1 MSKATT
7 ISNEV
12 AIATIVDVLR
22 LRAET
27 QRDEIA
33 YRFLADGEEERDTLT
48 YGELYRRARQVAGE
62 LQKQSAV
69 GQRALLL
76 DSSEADYIVAFC
88 GCLCAGVI
96 AVPIYAPRVNKKGN
110 ARVESVVA
118 DAQPSVVL
126 TTGAGSPAV
135 RDVVAASAGE
145 QVKWIDTNALPVDGD
160 ELWTPPAVSGTDI
173 AFLQYTSGSTAAP
186 KGVMVSHANIL
197 HNERMIQNAFDTTPG
212 SVIVGWLPLYH
223 DMGLIGNVLQPL
235 FAGVPCIL
243 MSPVAFLQRPLR
255 WLQAISRYQA
265 TTSGGP
271 NFAYELCMRK
281 IRPEDRAGLDLSSW
295 RVAFNGAEPVRLET
309 VNRFAA
315 QFADCGFRR
324 AAFVPCYG
332 LAEATLFVSG
342 GLDPN
347 GVTAVNYGVN
357 GDAKNGGSGNGAKI
371 SRKQDKLL
379 VACGRPPG
387 EQTVRIVSP
396 DSLRQCSAGDV
407 GEIWISGPSVAQG
420 YWRKAKETEETFN
433 ARIPEIDEGPFLRTG
448 DLGFLKDGH
457 LFITGRLKDL
467 LIIRGQ
473 NYYPQDIELTVEQS
487 HPILQP
493 GSGAAFSVEIEG
505 EERLVVVQEVV
516 VRKDPESIVQSD
528 LDELD
533 ALIKL
538 ISRNIVAGHE
548 LQAFAIVL
556 IRRGTI
562 PKTSSGKI
570 RRHACR
576 DAFLNRELYVLREWH
591 ERKQIE
597 PVLPKPSNAEL
608 DGHVPYGLASWVA
621 QEIARIQGIDQE
633 RVDLNQPFAA
643 YGLDSLAAIE
653 FAHKLQTEFHVE
665 VEVSEFFSDSTITE
679 IIQRATDTIGKRV
692 SKRETEQP
700 ARYPLSYGQR
710 ALWFV
715 HQTAPESAAYN
726 IARVI
731 RIATR
736 LDVDALRLAFQALV
750 DRHPCLR
757 TIVVETAG
765 EPVQQVAEKVEVS
778 FEYCD
783 ARDWSQ
789 VELEKA
795 LVQQSQRP
803 FTLTLGPLFR
813 TVLFARS
820 EKEYLLHVAVHHMVA
835 DYWSLTLLLD
845 EIGKLYQ
852 AYANKVEIHL
862 LPSEY
867 SYADYVEWQRE
878 QLSGPAGERLR
889 DYWKNE
895 LAGELPPL
903 SLPADHARPPIQTFR
918 GASFPFSL
926 DARLTEALKRLGE
939 EQQATLF
946 TTLLAAFQ
954 VLLYRLTSQK
964 QVIVGCPIAGRSR
977 AEFANTAG
985 YFVNA
990 VPLRAD
996 FQQRQTFTEFLSQV
1010 RDRVSKAFAHELYPF
1025 SLMVEQLGIARDP
1038 AVPPIFQSAFDFLQT
1053 YGSHS
1058 EDFVRFALGQ
1068 PQAQVTLGGLQLEHV
1083 AVEQQTAPFDL
1094 TLTVG
1099 EGPDGL
1105 MGSWNYS
1112 SDLFE
1117 RDTIARWAESFSV
1130 LLEGIVSNPEISVS
1144 QLPILSAS
1152 EYGTLVRE
1160 WNDTVASYGG
1170 SECIHELFEVQARK
1184 TPQAVAVLCEGQLLT
1199 YQELNRR
1206 ANQLAHY
1213 LRQLGVGPEALV
1225 GVYLER
1231 SLEMVVALLG
1241 VLKAGG
1247 AYVPIDPSYPEERVR
1262 FMLADARVRALLSQE
1277 GLRQQLPKSS
1287 AHLVCIDAQW
1297 EEIARQPADNPQAGV
1312 GPQNLT
1318 YVIYTS
1324 GSTGTPKGVVVTHE
1338 NVTRLFRATEH
1349 WFNFGL
1355 QDVWTLFHSYAFDF
1369 SVWEL
1374 WGALLYGGRVVVV
1387 PSTIAR
1393 SPCEFLELLAGQR
1406 VTVLNQTPSAFYQLI
1421 QAVQEKPEVSKRLAL
1436 RTVIFGGE
1444 ALDLRRLQ
1452 EWYERYPDDA
1462 PSLVNMYGIT
1472 ETTVHVSYLPLTA
1485 ELARKAGGSLIGGNI
1500 PDLRIYVLDEHL
1512 QPVPTGVPGEMYVAG
1527 AGLARGYLNRPELTA
1542 ERFIADPFSEQGTR
1556 MYRTGDLAR
1565 WRSDHTLE
1573 YIGRADQQVKIR
1585 GFRIELGEIEACL
1598 AKFEGVK
1605 ETVVEMRG
1613 ATAGDKRLV
1622 AYIVPDEVQ
1631 ARPLRKVA
1639 RLKEAG
1645 DLTESKLY
1653 ELPNGMLVKF
1663 QNKSETDFLYREIFE
1678 GEGYLR
1684 HGITL
1689 EGNACVFDIGANI
1702 GMFSLFV
1709 AQLAPAATIYAFEP
1723 IPAVFD
1729 DLRINMELYVGNPRA
1744 FNCGLAGESG
1754 TVTFTWYWHDSVL
1767 SGRYADLKEESSTV
1781 KSFLKSQSESKDLSD
1796 EDLDKLLAE
1805 RLSGERVECQ
1815 LRTLSSVIAE
1825 EKIERIDLL
1834 KIDVEKSE
1842 LDVLEGI
1849 EDHDWEKIRQ
1859 IVLEVHDFAGRL
1871 AIVKRM
1877 LEAHG
1882 YELHIEQDEML
1893 QTTNL
1898 YNIYARQTKNV
1909 PRAEGAGISPH
1920 PVRVPTYFSPAQF
1933 ITSLKNHLKTL
1944 LPEYMVPAA
1953 YVCLDRLPLT
1963 SNGKLDRKALPAP
1976 ETDGYAAQAYE
1987 APQGKVETK
1996 LIGIWA
2002 EVLKIER
2009 IGRNNNFFDLG
2020 GHSLLATQVTSRI
2033 RQAFEVDLPLRN
2045 FLENPTVAGVA
2056 LQVGRAVK
2064 TAAPPL
2070 RPYPRKG
2077 HPRLSFAQERLWF
2090 LSRYETEAS
2099 LYNVP
2104 VALRLRGALNVE
2116 AVKASLQE
2124 MVARHEVLRTSFPEV
2139 GEKTIQSIAPEME
2152 VPFVVSEIRED
2163 ELDEVLRE
2171 KARRSFDLSH
2181 GPLIRASVFR
2191 IGSQDH
2197 VLLVV
2202 MHHIVCDGW
2211 SLGVMLREFNALYNA
2226 FSRNAASP
2234 LPPLPIQYAD
2244 YSEWQREWLQGE
2256 VLERQLDY
2264 WRKQLAGHGTLNLPT
2279 DRPHSAKPTLA
2290 GAMETSRLPEP
2301 LVSKLKLLGDQQGV
2315 TLFMTL
2321 LAGFEILLYRYTGQ
2335 TDISVGSGIA
2345 NRNRQEL
2352 EPLIGFFV
2360 NTLVLRTQFT
2370 EDSSVAELLQRVRDV
2385 SLQAYAHQDIP
2396 FERLVE
2402 ALDPVRELSRTPF
2415 FQVLFALQNAPL
2427 PTVSWDGLEAT
2438 ASILETGT
2446 AKFDLTLSARE
2457 EDGELELSLE
2467 YRTELF
2473 DAERMRR
2480 LLQHYRMLLE
2490 QIVVSVD
2497 ARIGEL
2503 EILSEPERQQ
2513 LLVEWNR
2520 TEAAYSANKCVH
2532 QLFEEQAAKTPQA
2545 VAVIDEDRQISYEE
2559 LNRRANQLAHY
2570 LAKMGVGPEV
2580 GVGICMERGL
2590 ERMVG
2595 VLGVLK
2601 AGGAYVALD
2610 PADPSA
2616 RRSSMVKDAG
2626 AKFVLTNERF
2636 TQQMAGCTE
2645 HVEDLEEA
2653 REEIEK
2659 QSGANLRLQL
2669 DAENLAWV
2677 IYTSSSAGRPRGT
2690 AIPHCSAV
2698 SMLQRTSIDAMDQN
2712 LSVERWLNLYAPT
2725 EDTTY
2730 ATYAEVKLDEQGAV
2744 TIGRSLSNTRAYVL
2758 DGHMKLVPVG
2768 IKGELYLGGAG
2779 QARGYLSRPELT
2791 AEQFVPN
2798 PFSRTGGER
2807 LYRTGDL
2814 VRYQENGNLEFL
2826 GRLDDQVKIQGY
2838 RIEPGEIEVA
2848 LLDYPG
2854 VTQAAVITREDK
2866 PGDVR
2871 LIGYAASS
2879 ERLDVDR
2886 LRGHLQQR
2894 VPEYMVPAALLQLD
2908 TLPLTANGKVDRKAL
2923 IELESKK
2930 AMEAGSLALTPT
2942 EELIAGVWSSLLG
2955 KSTIRRDDNFFDL
2968 GGHSLTVIQM
2978 LARLERIFNREIE
2991 LRAMFEFPVLQDFSA
3006 YVDRLTGPAQQAT
3019 LRPIVPTSRDGG
3031 LPLSF
3036 AQQRLWFLAQMEG
3049 ASEAY
3054 YIPSGLHLKGDL
3066 NRTALRRALDRIL
3079 VRHEVLRT
3087 TFAFLD
3093 GEPVQQIGAVEESSF
3108 RLIEHD
3114 LCGHNEVEAELAALG
3129 ELEAG
3134 ASFDLEA
3141 GPLIR
3146 GRLIRLA
3153 EDEHVLLVTMHHIVS
3168 DGWSMGVLV
3177 SELNALYGAF
3187 LGGEADPLPELEIQ
3201 YADYA
3206 VWQRQWIEGEI
3217 LQQQAAY
3224 WKTTLAGAPAL
3235 LELPMDHSR
3244 PVQQDFAGGF
3254 VELVLDEQLTAG
3266 LKGLSRRHGTT
3277 LYMTLLAGWAILL
3290 ARLSGQQDVVIGSP
3304 VANRGRA
3311 EIENLIGF
3319 FVNTLALR
3327 LDLSGSPSVSE
3338 LLQQTKAQSLA
3349 AQRHQ
3354 DIPFEQV
3361 VELAQPVRS
3370 LAHSPLFQVMFA
3382 WQNAAENSLELPGL
3396 ELQLFEPSPHKMA
3409 MFDLTL
3415 SLQAAGDTI
3424 GGVIEYASALFEA
3437 ATVHR
3442 YIGYFLALLK
3452 AMVADDT
3459 QTIDRLP
3466 MLGEG
3471 EREQVLY
3478 EWNETKAEFPSGKCV
3493 HELFEEQVRRSP
3505 EATAVAF
3512 EEEELSYRELNAR
3525 ANRLA
3530 HYLRE
3535 LGVKPD
3541 ERVAICVERGFEM
3554 IVGLLAILKAGGAYV
3569 PLDPAY
3575 PEERLRYM
3583 LADSDPVVLLT
3594 QRHLEDRFSGIGD
3607 GVPVLDLN
3615 ATAAWQSF
3623 SESNPDADA
3632 IGLTSSHL
3640 AYVIYTSGST
3650 GQPKGVMVE
3659 HRGLCN
3665 LSLAQSREFMV
3676 EPSSRI
3682 LQFASFSFDA
3692 CVSEVFVVLCSGA
3705 SLHIPAQEGVI
3716 VGEMLSETV
3725 ERHGITHVTLPPVV
3739 LAGVTEQANFDSV
3752 CTLIVAGDILDS
3764 GLAKRW
3770 VQGRYLINAY
3780 GPTEVT
3786 VCATMHRCAGEESGN
3801 PPIGRPMANM
3811 RVYILDSNREPVPV
3825 GVMGELYIGGA
3836 GVARGYL
3843 NRPEL
3848 TAERFVPDPFATESG
3863 TRMYKTGDLAHWL
3876 PDSNIDFVGR
3886 NDNQV
3891 KIRGFRIELGEIEA
3905 RLAEHPEVREAVVL
3919 AREDTAGEKRLV
3931 AYYTASG
3938 IGEAE
3943 AASVGAE
3950 RLRAH
3955 LSAVVPDYM
3964 VPAAYVRM
3972 ESLPLTPNG
3981 KLDRKALPAPEQ
3993 EAYAVRGYEEPVGE
4007 METKLAEVWAEI
4019 LQMEKVGRRD
4029 NFFEL
4034 GGHSLL
4040 AVRAVSRLQQVL
4052 SVEVAIRDLFLHP
4065 ELADLARHLQG
4076 AAHAELS
4083 RIIPVQRSGRLPL
4096 SFAQQRLWFLAQ
4108 MEGASEAYYIPSGL
4122 HLKGDLNRTALRRA
4136 LDRILVR
4143 HEVLRTT
4150 FAFLDGEPVQQIGAV
4165 EESSFRLIEHDL
4177 RGHNEVE
4184 AELAALSE
4192 LEAGASFDMEA
4203 GPLIRGRLIRL
4214 AEDEHVLLVTM
4225 HHIVSDGWSMG
4236 VLVSEL
4242 NALYGAFLGG
4252 EADPLPELEIQYAD
4266 YAVWQRQWIEGE
4278 ILQQQAAYWKTT
4290 LAGAPAL
4297 LELPMDRVRPV
4308 QQSYAGAALPVVLEE
4323 KLTSG
4328 LRGLSR
4334 RNGTTLYM
4342 TLLAG
4347 WAILLARLSGQQDVV
4362 IGSPVANRGRA
4373 EIENLIGFF
4382 VNTLALRLDLSGS
4395 PSVSELL
4402 QQTKAQSLAA
4412 QRHQDIPFEQV
4423 VELAQPV
4430 RSLAHSPLFQVMFA
4444 WQNAAENSLELP
4456 GLELQ
4461 LFEPSPHKM
4470 AMFDLTLS
4478 LQAAGDTIGGV
4489 IEYASALFEAA
4500 TVHRYIGYFLA
4511 LLKAMVADDAQTID
4525 RLPMLGE
4532 GEREQVLYEWNETKA
4547 EFPSGKCVH
4556 ELFEEQVRRSP
4567 EATAVAFEEEELSYR
4582 ELNARA
4588 NRLAHYLRELGV
4600 KPDERVAICVER
4612 GFEMIVGLLA
4622 ILKAGGA
4629 YVPLDPA
4636 YPEERLRYM
4645 LTDSDPAALLTK
4657 GHLQGL
4663 FTAASA
4669 TLPVIDLAAVTP
4681 RWKDQ
4686 PETNP
4691 DRASIGLT
4699 SGHLAYVIYTSGS
4712 TGMPKGVMLEHRGL
4726 TNQIKAMQGE
4736 LRLSSGDRMLQF
4748 ASVAFDVSAEE
4759 IFCTL
4764 LAGAVLVLRSENWL
4778 TDASEFW
4785 LLCARQ
4791 NLSVIDL
4798 PTRFWQQISNGGTED
4813 IPRCIRL
4820 AITGGE
4826 LVSQD
4831 SLRSWFEGRG
4841 HRPKLLI
4848 AYGPTEATINTTIH
4862 EPTSNPST
4870 WESIGRPI
4878 ANTRIYILDGNRQP
4892 VPVGV
4897 TGELYI
4903 GGAGVARG
4911 YLKRP
4916 ELTAERFVADPFVEE
4931 SGARMYRT
4939 GDLGRWRKDGT
4950 IEFLGRNDLQVK
4962 IRGFRIELGEIEG
4975 RLQEHEGVGEAVV
4988 VLREDTA
4995 GDKRLV
5001 AYVVPDKISA
5011 YPLAQLLRLEQSGEF
5026 LRTAG
5031 YELPNGMLISH
5042 QNKTETD
5049 FVYQEIFEGG
5059 SYLRHGITLSDDA
5072 CVLDIGANIGMFTLS
5087 VLQQAPRAR
5096 VYAFE
5101 PIPPVFESLRIN
5113 SILSGGDVHL
5123 FNGGLSN
5130 TAGNVDFTWFKHNSV
5145 ISGRYANLQEEQATI
5160 KKFMKNRN
5168 GAELSEETL
5177 DELIEERLES
5187 EQFRCS
5193 LRTLSEVI
5201 ATEGIDRIDLLK
5213 IDVEKSEL
5221 EVFEGIEGKDWPKIR
5236 QLVIEVHDIEG
5247 RLRKMQRFLEEHGYQ
5262 VNVEQDELLAA
5273 TSLYTIFA
5281 RRPEKVEQMSVPW
5294 ASSSR
5299 SAPVYWNPNHL
5310 VTALRAHLSAKL
5322 PEYMMPNAFVFLPL
5336 MPVTA
5341 NGKIDRKAL
5350 PKVKSTPKSSGQANL
5365 PPRHTERILTDI
5377 WTRILKIDEV
5387 GVEEKFFDVG
5397 GHSLLIPEVR
5407 LAVQKAFG
5415 TDLPIVDFFQYPT
5428 IRSLAERLDATRSV
5442 PEVEPLSRD
5451 KTVKAEQPRSGTK
5464 GFAIVGMACRFQD
5477 AANVEEF
5484 WQNLQGGVESI
5495 TDFTEEELRAAGVS
5509 EELIASSDYV
5519 KRGSVVANA
5528 DLFDA
5533 RFFDISA
5540 REAEVIDPQQRIFL
5554 ECAWEALEN
5563 AGYAVK
5569 NYPGK
5574 IGLYAGSGSNTYFLN
5589 LLAKDGSLDS
5599 KDAAGLVL
5607 ANANDFL
5614 ATRVSY
5620 KLDLTG
5626 PSVTV
5631 QTACSTSLVA
5641 VHMACRALL
5650 NHECDMAMA
5659 GGITIHTPQ
5668 NIGDIFQEGGI
5679 ASRDGHCRPFDERAQ
5694 GTVKG
5699 AGGGIVVIKRLEDAL
5714 RDGDHIR
5721 AVIKGSAINNDGG
5734 NKVGYTAPSITGQC
5748 NVIQEALLESGVRPE
5763 TITYLEAHGTATAL
5777 GDPIEVSALTQAYR
5791 GAGTEKTGFCAIGS
5805 VKSNIGH
5812 ADAAAGIAGLIK
5824 TVLALE
5830 HKLIPPTLHF
5840 ERPNPKID
5848 FDHSPFYVNTKLNEW
5863 DTGNVPRRAGV
5874 SSFGI
5879 GGTNA
5884 HVIVEEAP
5892 SNDSISA
5899 CRPWQLVLLSAKTAT
5914 ALETAADDLGKY
5926 LQKHDSVN
5934 LADVAHT
5941 LQVGRA
5947 PFAHRC
5953 LVVAESVADTTEA
5966 LQGRHTRAI
5975 ASSVVPREACRVA
5988 FLFPGQ
5994 GSQYVTMGKQLYSH
6008 EPLFRE
6014 LVDQCSELLQPSLQ
6028 LDLRSVLYPS
6038 AEKHQ
6043 WAETE
6048 LRETRTTQPALFVIE
6063 YALARVWMSWG
6074 LQAES
6079 MVGHSIGEYVAACLA
6094 GVFSLEDALNLV
6106 ALRGR
6111 LMHSCER
6118 GGMLAVAASEEEV
6131 QPYLKMG
6138 LELAAINGSRS
6149 CVLTGPMDSLALA
6162 EKELLQQQV
6171 IHRRLQS
6178 SHAFHSSMMEPMVGQ
6193 FAAEVQRVRLNAPR
6207 MRYLSNL
6214 TGDWI
6219 TVEQA
6224 TDPVYWSKQ
6233 LRSTVQF
6240 AQALRN
6246 LFSGADRLALEVG
6259 PGHSNST
6266 AIRQTIAKP
6275 SLPVMLSSLPDANT
6289 EESDVKQMLTALGQL
6304 WLHGADVDWNAFASG
6319 EKRRRIPLPTY
6330 PFERQRYWV
6339 ESPASRQSRPD
6350 TSRRKL
6356 TDWLY
6361 LPSWKEARR
6370 VALSAESEVEENS
6383 TVLVFGGNSAMAE
6396 KLALRLEQ
6404 KRYGIV
6410 TVVASREFVRIDHR
6424 TYAINPAARSDYE
6437 ALFSAL
6443 REQGQLPKKILHLWN
6458 VGHNTSLERD
6468 LELALYSPLH
6478 VIQAATAEPGIG
6490 PIQCMIVSSGLHQ
6503 ITGNE
6508 SLSPAKATLLGLCK
6522 TIPWELPDFACK
6534 SVDIEVPAEGSWT
6547 EHSLLDQLVAELES
6561 KEQQPVVSYR
6571 GACRWI
6577 QTFDQVPLEACGP
6590 ELVRERGVYLI
6601 TGALN
6606 EVGFQFAEWLA
6617 SDAHAAVVLV
6627 DPRPLPSREQWEIW
6641 PTTHVGE
6648 PAAEQITRIQ
6658 AWEQGGAKVLISN
6671 ADVAD
6676 GNKMRELRDQVHEVW
6691 GKIDGVIHAAGF
6703 SEREPIASKT
6713 RSNIAAVLAPKI
6725 QGALVLDEVF
6735 AGEDLDFMVFCS
6747 SLNSVVGAAEQADC
6761 AAANAFLDSLARRN
6775 FFRSRSFTMSINWDV
6790 WTASDGAVSSVANSA
6805 SSGGIKPDE
6814 AVEVLRRLLRA
6825 KPGPQAI
6832 ISTRDL
6838 AVVARRK
6845 KVDAVEEAAS
6855 ATGRVYART
6864 NLDRPIDPP
6873 TNATEALLVSIW
6885 TEVLGV
6891 SPIGIR
6897 DDFFDLGGDSLI
6909 GLRMTSR
6916 LQDLGIHVSI
6926 EQLFRHRTIQEL
6938 AADIEEG
6945 KLSPAG
6951 HERPQSSSVL
6961 VSIQPQGS
6969 RAALFFVHPVG
6980 GHAMCYAELSQEM
6993 GLGQPFYGLQSP
7005 PANYFPESDISI
7017 EQMATLYN
7025 REIRSAQ
7032 PVGPYLLSG
7041 WSMGGLVAW
7050 EMAQQLKKEGE
7061 TIGLLALIDTTPPSG
7076 YLEADDRDD
7085 EISMLAR
7092 FAQDMSRLVGKDPRP
7107 LVEQFFQADAQDQW
7121 KMVQETL
7128 TSSGVLAPKTAHTEM
7143 TALLDVYTRNA
7154 LAMNNYSIHPSDQ
7167 SVVFFRASET
7177 PERISKR
7184 WTTWVGG
7191 SIQFHLVPGD
7201 HFTMLRRPN
7210 VRIIAETLQRYIS
7223 MNSNNESRAVS
7234 PEMSPRELI
7243 GVESQHTP

>member
-1 MSKATT
+1 M
-7 ISNEV
+7 
-12 AIATIVDVLR
+12 
-22 LRAET
+22 
-27 QRDEIA
+27 
-33 YRFLADGEEERDTLT
+33 
-48 YGELYRRARQVAGE
+48 
-62 LQKQSAV
+62 
-69 GQRALLL
+69 
-76 DSSEADYIVAFC
+76 
-88 GCLCAGVI
+88 
-96 AVPIYAPRVNKKGN
+96 
-110 ARVESVVA
+110 
-118 DAQPSVVL
+118 
-126 TTGAGSPAV
+126 
-135 RDVVAASAGE
+135 
-145 QVKWIDTNALPVDGD
+145 
-160 ELWTPPAVSGTDI
+160 
-173 AFLQYTSGSTAAP
+173 
-186 KGVMVSHANIL
+186 
-197 HNERMIQNAFDTTPG
+197 
-212 SVIVGWLPLYH
+212 
-223 DMGLIGNVLQPL
+223 
-235 FAGVPCIL
+235 
-243 MSPVAFLQRPLR
+243 
-255 WLQAISRYQA
+255 
-265 TTSGGP
+265 
-271 NFAYELCMRK
+271 
-281 IRPEDRAGLDLSSW
+281 
-295 RVAFNGAEPVRLET
+295 
-309 VNRFAA
+309 
-315 QFADCGFRR
+315 
-324 AAFVPCYG
+324 
-332 LAEATLFVSG
+332 
-342 GLDPN
+342 
-347 GVTAVNYGVN
+347 
-357 GDAKNGGSGNGAKI
+357 
-371 SRKQDKLL
+371 
-379 VACGRPPG
+379 
-387 EQTVRIVSP
+387 RIVFP
-396 DSLRQCSAGDV
+396 DSLRQCSAGEV

-433 ARIPEIDEGPFLRTG
+433 ARIPEVDEGPFLRTG

-505 EERLVVVQEVV
+505 EERLVVVQEVA

-556 IRRGTI
+556 IRKGTI

-570 RRHACR
+570 QRHACR

-591 ERKQIE
+591 ERKQLE
-597 PVLPKPSNAEL
+597 PVLPKPSNPES

-653 FAHKLQTEFHVE
+653 FAHKLQTEFEVE
-665 VEVSEFFSDSTITE
+665 VEVSEFFGDSTITE
-679 IIQRATDTIGKRV
+679 VIRRATDTIGKRV

-731 RIATR
+731 RIATN

-765 EPVQQVAEKVEVS
+765 EPVQQVAEKAEVS
-778 FEYCD
+778 FEYFD

-803 FTLTLGPLFR
+803 FSLTLGPLFR
-813 TVLFARS
+813 TVLYAQS
-820 EKEYLLHVAVHHMVA
+820 EKECLLHVAVHHMVA

-852 AYANKVEIHL
+852 AYESKVETHL
-862 LPSEY
+862 VPLEY
-867 SYADYVEWQRE
+867 SYADFVEWQRE
-878 QLSGPAGERLR
+878 KLSGPAGERLR

-903 SLPADHARPPIQTFR
+903 SLPADHIRPPVQTFR

-977 AEFANTAG
+977 AEFANIAG

-1010 RDRVSKAFAHELYPF
+1010 RNRVSKAFAHELYPF

-1038 AVPPIFQSAFDFLQT
+1038 AVPPIFQSAFAFQQT
-1053 YGSHS
+1053 YGSRS

-1083 AVEQQTAPFDL
+1083 AVEQQTAQFDL

-1099 EGPDGL
+1099 EGPDGIV
-1105 MGSWNYS
+1105 GAWEYS

-1117 RDTIARWAESFSV
+1117 HSTIVRWSENFKV
-1130 LLEGIVSNPEISVS
+1130 LLQAIVKDTDCQVSRFAMLSAEQRRQIVEEFNHTQLNYDCQQCVHDEIS
-1144 QLPILSAS
+1144 
-1152 EYGTLVRE
+1152 R
-1160 WNDTVASYGG
+1160 
-1170 SECIHELFEVQARK
+1170 QAMC
-1184 TPQAVAVLCEGQLLT
+1184 TPDRTAVAFGATELSYQQL
-1199 YQELNRR
+1199 ERR
-1206 ANQLAHY
+1206 SNQVAHY
-1213 LRQLGVGPEALV
+1213 LRKLGVGPDVRV
-1225 GVYLER
+1225 GVCLDR
-1231 SLEMVVALLG
+1231 SVELVVFLLG
-1241 VLKAGG
+1241 VLKTGG
-1247 AYVPIDPSYPEERVR
+1247 VYVPLDPGYPAERLQY
-1262 FMLADARVRALLSQE
+1262 MAQ
-1277 GLRQQLPKSS
+1277 
-1287 AHLVCIDAQW
+1287 DAQAPVVIVQKRQV
-1297 EEIARQPADNPQAGV
+1297 ELFANLGVQLICGEDQQAEIERESVADVGV
-1312 GPQNLT
+1312 RLEDDNLA

-1324 GSTGTPKGVVVTHE
+1324 GSTGKPKGAMNTH
-1338 NVTRLFRATEH
+1338 R
-1349 WFNFGL
+1349 GL
-1355 QDVWTLFHSYAFDF
+1355 QNRLQWMQEKYQLTSDDRVLQKTPFSFDV
-1369 SVWEL
+1369 SVWEFFWPL
-1374 WGALLYGGRVVVV
+1374 MVGARLVMAEPGMHQDPEYLGQTIEQQKVTTIHFV
-1387 PSTIAR
+1387 PSMLQA
-1393 SPCEFLELLAGQR
+1393 FLESGEAKKC
-1406 VTVLNQTPSAFYQLI
+1406 
-1421 QAVQEKPEVSKRLAL
+1421 EKL
-1436 RTVIFGGE
+1436 RRIICSGE
-1444 ALDLRRLQ
+1444 AL
-1452 EWYERYPDDA
+1452 
-1462 PSLVNMYGIT
+1462 S
-1472 ETTVHVSYLPLTA
+1472 A
-1485 ELARKAGGSLIGGNI
+1485 ELAGKCLKRIPAELHNLYGPTEAAIDVTYWPCRREDLAGGVAIGKPIANTQM
-1500 PDLRIYVLDEHL
+1500 YVLDAEYE
-1512 QPVPTGVPGEMYVAG
+1512 PVPVGVEGEIYIAG
-1527 AGLARGYLNRPELTA
+1527 VGLARGYWNRPDLTA
-1542 ERFIADPFSEQGTR
+1542 ERFIANPLSTEGGAR
-1556 MYRTGDLAR
+1556 MYRTGDRGR
-1565 WRSDHTLE
+1565 WRRDGNLE
-1573 YIGRADQQVKIR
+1573 YLGRFDHQVKLR

-1605 ETVVEMRG
+1605 ETVVEVRG

-1631 ARPLRKVA
+1631 ARPLRKMA
-1639 RLKEAG
+1639 RLKKAG

-1689 EGNACVFDIGANI
+1689 EANACVFDIGANI

-1709 AQLAPAATIYAFEP
+1709 AQLAPAATVYAFEP

-1754 TVTFTWYWHDSVL
+1754 TVTFTWYRHDSVL

-1796 EDLDKLLAE
+1796 EDLDRLLAE

-1859 IVLEVHDFAGRL
+1859 IVLEVHDSDGRL

-1882 YELHIEQDEML
+1882 YELHIEQDELL

-1953 YVCLDRLPLT
+1953 YVCLDRLPRT
-1963 SNGKLDRKALPAP
+1963 PNGKLDRKALPAP
-1976 ETDGYAAQAYE
+1976 EADGYAAHAYE
-1987 APQGKVETK
+1987 APQGEVETK
-1996 LIGIWA
+1996 LVGIWA

-2045 FLENPTVAGVA
+2045 FLETPTVAGLA
-2056 LQVGRAVK
+2056 RSIESS
-2064 TAAPPL
+2064 TRIEAPPL
-2070 RPYPRKG
+2070 RRRSRQERI
-2077 HPRLSFAQERLWF
+2077 RLSFGQERLWF
-2090 LSRYETEAS
+2090 LSRYEAEAS

-2104 VALRLRGALNVE
+2104 IAVRLRGALNIE
-2116 AVKASLQE
+2116 AAQASLQE
-2124 MVARHEVLRTSFPEV
+2124 MVNRHEVLRTSFPEV
-2139 GEKTIQSIAPEME
+2139 GDSTIQDIAAEME
-2152 VPFVVSEIRED
+2152 MPFAVAEIRED
-2163 ELDEVLRE
+2163 ELDQVLRE
-2171 KARRSFDLSH
+2171 QARRSFDLSH
-2181 GPLIRASVFR
+2181 GPLIRASLFH
-2191 IGSQDH
+2191 ISSQDH

-2202 MHHIVCDGW
+2202 MHHIVSDGW
-2211 SLGVMLREFNALYNA
+2211 SLGVMLREFNVLYDS
-2226 FSRNAASP
+2226 FSRGAASP

-2256 VLERQLDY
+2256 VLEQQLDY
-2264 WRKQLAGHGTLNLPT
+2264 WRKQLAGHETLNLPT

-2290 GAMETSRLPEP
+2290 GAMERSRLPEP
-2301 LVSKLKLLGDQQGV
+2301 LVSKLKLLSDQQGV

-2415 FQVLFALQNAPL
+2415 FQALFVLQNAPL

-2473 DAERMRR
+2473 NAERMKR
-2480 LLQHYRMLLE
+2480 LLQHYRTLLE
-2490 QIVVSVD
+2490 GIVVSVD
-2497 ARIGEL
+2497 ARISEL

-2520 TEAAYSANKCVH
+2520 TEASYSTNKCVH
-2532 QLFEEQAAKTPQA
+2532 ELFEERVAKTPQA
-2545 VAVIDEDRQISYEE
+2545 VAVMDEDRQISYGE
-2559 LNRRANQLAHY
+2559 LNRHANQLAHY
-2570 LAKMGVGPEV
+2570 LTKLGIGPEV
-2580 GVGICMERGL
+2580 RVGICMERGL
-2590 ERMVG
+2590 EMMVD

-2601 AGGAYVALD
+2601 AGGAYVPLD

-2616 RRSSMVKDAG
+2616 RRSYMVKDAG

-2636 TQQMAGCTE
+2636 IHQMAGCAE
-2645 HVEDLEEA
+2645 HVVDLKEA

-2659 QSGANLRLQL
+2659 QSSDNLNVHV
-2669 DAENLAWV
+2669 DPENLAWV
-2677 IYTSSSAGRPRGT
+2677 IYTSSSTGLPKGT
-2690 AIPHCSAV
+2690 AIPHRSAV
-2698 SMLQRTSIDAMDQN
+2698 SMLQRTLIDAMDQN
-2712 LSVERWLNLYAPT
+2712 PSVERWLNLYGST

-2730 ATYAEVKLDEQGAV
+2730 ATYAEVKHDEQGAV
-2744 TIGRSLSNTRAYVL
+2744 TTGRSQSNTQAYVL
-2758 DGHMKLVPVG
+2758 DRHMKLVPVG
-2768 IKGELYLGGAG
+2768 IKGELYISGSG

-2791 AEQFVPN
+2791 AEKFVPN
-2798 PFSRTGGER
+2798 PFSQASGER

-2838 RIEPGEIEVA
+2838 RIEPGEIEAAV
-2848 LLDYPG
+2848 LEYPG
-2854 VTQAAVITREDK
+2854 IAQAAVVAREDK
-2866 PGDVR
+2866 LGEMR
-2871 LIGYAASS
+2871 LIGYVVGG
-2879 ERLDVDR
+2879 EKLDVDR

-2894 VPEYMVPAALLQLD
+2894 VPEYMVPVALLQLD

-2930 AMEAGSLALTPT
+2930 AMETGSLTLTPT
-2942 EELIAGVWSSLLG
+2942 EELIAGVWSGLLG
-2955 KSTIRRDDNFFDL
+2955 KSDIRRDDNFFDL
-2968 GGHSLTVIQM
+2968 GGHSLTSIQM
-2978 LARLERIFNREIE
+2978 LARLEQVFNREIE
-2991 LRAMFEFPVLQDFSA
+2991 LRAVFEFPVLKDFSA
-3006 YVDRLTGPAQQAT
+3006 YIDQLTGPAQLAT
-3019 LRPIVPTSRDGG
+3019 LRPIVPTSRSGD

-3049 ASEAY
+3049 ASAAY
-3054 YIPSGLHLKGDL
+3054 HIPFGLHLKGDL
-3066 NRTALRRALDRIL
+3066 NRTALRRALDRIV

-3087 TFAFLD
+3087 SFALHD
-3093 GEPVQQIGAVEESSF
+3093 GEPVQEIGAVEASSF

-3114 LCGHNEVEAELAALG
+3114 LCGHNDVEAELAALS

-3146 GRLIRLA
+3146 GQLIRLA

-3224 WKTTLAGAPAL
+3224 WKITLAGAPAL
-3235 LELPMDHSR
+3235 LALPMDRVR
-3244 PVQQDFAGGF
+3244 PVQQSYAGAALP
-3254 VELVLDEQLTAG
+3254 VVLEEKLTSG
-3266 LKGLSRRHGTT
+3266 LKGLSRRNGTT

-3304 VANRGRA
+3304 AANRGRA

-3338 LLQQTKAQSLA
+3338 LLQQSKAQSLA

-3354 DIPFEQV
+3354 DISFEQV

-3382 WQNAAENSLELPGL
+3382 WQNATEARLELPGL
-3396 ELQLFEPSPHKMA
+3396 EVQLLPSASHRVAK
-3409 MFDLTL
+3409 FDLTL
-3415 SLQAAGDTI
+3415 SLQEVGERI
-3424 GGVIEYASALFEA
+3424 VGELEYATALYERS
-3437 ATVHR
+3437 TLER
-3442 YIGYFLALLK
+3442 YREYFLRLVE

-3459 QTIDRLP
+3459 QVVDHLRL
-3466 MLGEG
+3466 LTET
-3471 EREQVLY
+3471 ERHQVLY
-3478 EWNETKAEFPSGKCV
+3478 EWNATEREYPRDKCV

-3505 EATAVAF
+3505 EATAVVF
-3512 EEEELSYRELNAR
+3512 EEEELSYGELNAR

-3554 IVGLLAILKAGGAYV
+3554 IVGLLAILKAGGGYV

-3583 LADSDPVVLLT
+3583 LEDSDPVVLLT
-3594 QRHLEDRFSGIGD
+3594 QKHLQGLFSGIRD
-3607 GVPVLDLN
+3607 RVRVLDLSD
-3615 ATAAWQSF
+3615 AVPAWSSQP
-3623 SESNPDADA
+3623 ESNPDGNSV
-3632 IGLTSSHL
+3632 GLTSKHL

-3650 GQPKGVMVE
+3650 GQPKGVTIE
-3659 HRGLCN
+3659 HRNTINFTRWAQLSFAKDALERTLFSTSLNFDLAIYECFVPITVGATIRIVPNALDLLRTPVDVTLINTVPSAINALIEGNGVPKTVQVVNLAGEPLKHTLVERIFAATEVGTVCN
-3665 LSLAQSREFMV
+3665 L
-3676 EPSSRI
+3676 
-3682 LQFASFSFDA
+3682 
-3692 CVSEVFVVLCSGA
+3692 
-3705 SLHIPAQEGVI
+3705 
-3716 VGEMLSETV
+3716 
-3725 ERHGITHVTLPPVV
+3725 
-3739 LAGVTEQANFDSV
+3739 
-3752 CTLIVAGDILDS
+3752 
-3764 GLAKRW
+3764 
-3770 VQGRYLINAY
+3770 Y
-3780 GPTEVT
+3780 GPTET
-3786 VCATMHRCAGEESGN
+3786 TTYSTWTTLKRGEAIASH
-3801 PPIGRPMANM
+3801 IGRPIANT
-3811 RVYILDSNREPVPV
+3811 RIYLLDRYGEPVPV
-3825 GVMGELYIGGA
+3825 GVVGEMYIGGA

-3843 NRPEL
+3843 KRPEL
-3848 TAERFVPDPFATESG
+3848 TAERFVQDPFVEEAG
-3863 TRMYKTGDLAHWL
+3863 ARMYRTGDLGRWRA
-3876 PDSNIDFVGR
+3876 DGNIEFVGR

-3931 AYYTASG
+3931 AYYTWRESSG
-3938 IGEAE
+3938 GVSESSVE
-3943 AASVGAE
+3943 SVGAE

-3972 ESLPLTPNG
+3972 ERLPLTPNG

-3993 EAYAVRGYEEPVGE
+3993 NAYAVRGYEAPVGE
-4007 METKLAEVWAEI
+4007 METKLAEVWAEV
-4019 LQMEKVGRRD
+4019 LKLEKVGRHD
-4029 NFFEL
+4029 NFFDL

-4040 AVRAVSRLQQVL
+4040 AVRVVSRLQQVW
-4052 SVEVAIRDLFLHP
+4052 SVEVAIRDLFAHAD
-4065 ELADLARHLQG
+4065 LADLARHLQG

-4083 RIIPVQRSGRLPL
+4083 RILPAKRSGDLPL

-4108 MEGASEAYYIPSGL
+4108 MEGASAAYHIPFGL

-4136 LDRILVR
+4136 LDRIVVR
-4143 HEVLRTT
+4143 HEVLRTS
-4150 FAFLDGEPVQQIGAV
+4150 FALHDGEPVQEIGAV
-4165 EESSFRLIEHDL
+4165 EASSFRLIEHDL
-4177 RGHNEVE
+4177 CGHNDVE

-4192 LEAGASFDMEA
+4192 LEAGASFDLEA
-4203 GPLIRGRLIRL
+4203 GPLIRGQLIRL

-4278 ILQQQAAYWKTT
+4278 ILQQQAAYWKIT

-4297 LELPMDRVRPV
+4297 LALPMDRVRPV

-4328 LRGLSR
+4328 LKGLSR

-4362 IGSPVANRGRA
+4362 IGSPAANRGRA

-4402 QQTKAQSLAA
+4402 QQSKAQSLAA
-4412 QRHQDIPFEQV
+4412 QRHQDISFEQV

-4444 WQNAAENSLELP
+4444 WQNATESSLELP
-4456 GLELQ
+4456 GLALLPLQ
-4461 LFEPSPHKM
+4461 SPPHKV
-4470 AMFDLTLS
+4470 AQFDLTLF
-4478 LQAAGDTIGGV
+4478 LREEEETIVGG
-4489 IEYASALFEAA
+4489 IEYATSLFEPA
-4500 TVHRYIGYFLA
+4500 TIERYLGYFRT
-4511 LLKAMVADDAQTID
+4511 LLEAMVADDTQAVH
-4525 RLPMLGE
+4525 RLSMLPE
-4532 GEREQVLYEWNETKA
+4532 SERHQLLYEWNDTKT
-4547 EFPSGKCVH
+4547 EFPADKCVH
-4556 ELFEEQVRRSP
+4556 QLFEEQAAQRP
-4567 EATAVAFEEEELSYR
+4567 EAVAVVHEDRELSYG
-4582 ELNARA
+4582 ELNRRA
-4588 NRLAHYLRELGV
+4588 NQLAHYLRELDIR
-4600 KPDERVAICVER
+4600 PDIRVAICLER
-4612 GFEMIVGLLA
+4612 SFEMIVALLA
-4622 ILKAGGA
+4622 VLKAGGA
-4629 YVPLDPA
+4629 YVPMDPA
-4636 YPEERLRYM
+4636 YPAERLGY
-4645 LTDSDPAALLTK
+4645 LLEDSAPAALLTQ

-4691 DRASIGLT
+4691 DHASIGLT

-4798 PTRFWQQISNGGTED
+4798 PTRFWQQISNGGTEED

-4820 AITGGE
+4820 ATTGGE

-4831 SLRSWFEGRG
+4831 SLRSWFERRG

-4911 YLKRP
+4911 YLNQE
-4916 ELTAERFVADPFVEE
+4916 ELTAERFVADGF
-4931 SGARMYRT
+4931 SGTAGARLYRT
-4939 GDLGRWRKDGT
+4939 GDLGRWLADGN
-4950 IEFLGRNDLQVK
+4950 IEFLGRNDFQVK
-4962 IRGFRIELGEIEG
+4962 VRGFRIELGEIEA
-4975 RLQEHEGVGEAVV
+4975 RLQEYDGVGESVV
-4988 VLREDTA
+4988 VVREDTA

-5001 AYVVPDKISA
+5001 AYVVPDKI
-5011 YPLAQLLRLEQSGEF
+5011 LARALAEPKELVAALRV
-5026 LRTAG
+5026 
-5031 YELPNGMLISH
+5031 H
-5042 QNKTETD
+5042 
-5049 FVYQEIFEGG
+5049 
-5059 SYLRHGITLSDDA
+5059 
-5072 CVLDIGANIGMFTLS
+5072 
-5087 VLQQAPRAR
+5087 
-5096 VYAFE
+5096 
-5101 PIPPVFESLRIN
+5101 
-5113 SILSGGDVHL
+5113 LSG
-5123 FNGGLSN
+5123 
-5130 TAGNVDFTWFKHNSV
+5130 
-5145 ISGRYANLQEEQATI
+5145 
-5160 KKFMKNRN
+5160 
-5168 GAELSEETL
+5168 
-5177 DELIEERLES
+5177 
-5187 EQFRCS
+5187 
-5193 LRTLSEVI
+5193 
-5201 ATEGIDRIDLLK
+5201 
-5213 IDVEKSEL
+5213 
-5221 EVFEGIEGKDWPKIR
+5221 
-5236 QLVIEVHDIEG
+5236 
-5247 RLRKMQRFLEEHGYQ
+5247 
-5262 VNVEQDELLAA
+5262 
-5273 TSLYTIFA
+5273 
-5281 RRPEKVEQMSVPW
+5281 
-5294 ASSSR
+5294 
-5299 SAPVYWNPNHL
+5299 
-5310 VTALRAHLSAKL
+5310 KL
-5322 PEYMMPNAFVFLPL
+5322 PEYMVPNAFVFLPS
-5336 MPVTA
+5336 MPLTSS
-5341 NGKIDRKAL
+5341 GKIDRKAL
-5350 PKVKSTPKSSGQANL
+5350 PTVKSTPKSSGQANL
-5365 PPRHTERILTDI
+5365 PLRHTERILTDI

-5442 PEVEPLSRD
+5442 PEVKPLSWD

-5519 KRGSVVANA
+5519 KRGSVVANT

-5540 REAEVIDPQQRIFL
+5540 REAEVINPQQRIFL

-5574 IGLYAGSGSNTYFLN
+5574 IGLYAGSGLNTYFLN
-5589 LLAKDGSLDS
+5589 LLAEDGSLYS
-5599 KDAAGLVL
+5599 KDAAGLL
-5607 ANANDFL
+5607 FANADDFL
-5614 ATRVSY
+5614 TTRVSY

-5679 ASRDGHCRPFDERAQ
+5679 ISRDGHCRTFDERAQ

-5791 GAGTEKTGFCAIGS
+5791 GAGTEKIGFCAIGS

-5863 DTGNVPRRAGV
+5863 NTGNVPRRAGV

-5914 ALETAADDLGKY
+5914 ALETAADNLGRY
-5926 LQKHDSVN
+5926 LQKHDSVS

-5953 LVVAESVADTTEA
+5953 FVVAESVADTIEA
-5966 LQGRHTRAI
+5966 LQCRHTRAI

-5994 GSQYVTMGKQLYSH
+5994 GSQYVSMGKHLYSH

-6074 LQAES
+6074 LQPES

-6149 CVLTGPMDSLALA
+6149 CVLTGPIDSLELA

-6178 SHAFHSSMMEPMVGQ
+6178 SHAFHSSMMEPIVGQ

-6304 WLHGADVDWNAFASG
+6304 WLHGADADWNAFESG

-6404 KRYGIV
+6404 KRYSIV
-6410 TVVASREFVRIDHR
+6410 TVVAGREFARIDHR

-6458 VGHNTSLERD
+6458 VGHNTSLEQD
-6468 LELALYSPLH
+6468 LDLALYSPLH
-6478 VIQAATAEPGIG
+6478 LIQAATAEPGIG
-6490 PIQCMIVSSGLHQ
+6490 PIQCMIVSSGLHE

-6522 TIPWELPDFACK
+6522 TVLWELPDFACK
-6534 SVDIEVPAEGSWT
+6534 SVDIEAPAEGSWT
-6547 EHSLLDQLVAELES
+6547 EHSLLDQLVAESES

-6571 GACRWI
+6571 GARRWI
-6577 QTFDQVPLEACGP
+6577 QTFEQSPLEAAGGP

-6601 TGALN
+6601 TGGLN
-6606 EVGFQFAEWLA
+6606 KVGFEFAEWLA

-6627 DPRPLPSREQWEIW
+6627 DSLPFPPREQWNAW
-6641 PTTHVGE
+6641 PETHVDN
-6648 PAAEQITRIQ
+6648 PVIKQIDRIRR
-6658 AWEQGGAKVLISN
+6658 WEQSGAKVLISN
-6671 ADVAD
+6671 VNVAD
-6676 GNKMRELRDQVHEVW
+6676 QNQMRELRDQVREVW

-6703 SEREPIASKT
+6703 SEKEPIASKT
-6713 RSNIAAVLAPKI
+6713 RTNIAAVLAPKV
-6725 QGALVLDEVF
+6725 QGASVLDEVF

-6747 SLNSVVGAAEQADC
+6747 SLISVVGEAEQADY
-6761 AAANAFLDSLARRN
+6761 AAANAFLDSLARCN
-6775 FFRSRSFTMSINWDV
+6775 FFRSRCFTMSINWDV
-6790 WTASDGAVSSVANSA
+6790 WAVSDSAVSGAANDA
-6805 SSGGIKPDE
+6805 STGGIRSDE

-6838 AVVARRK
+6838 ALVARRK
-6845 KVDAVEEAAS
+6845 KVGTTEEAAS
-6855 ATGRVYART
+6855 ATGRVYARI
-6864 NLDRPIDPP
+6864 NLDRPIDLP
-6873 TNATEALLVSIW
+6873 TNATEALLVPIW

-6909 GLRMTSR
+6909 GLRLTSR

-6969 RAALFFVHPVG
+6969 RAPLFFVHPVG
-6980 GHAMCYAELSQEM
+6980 GHVICYAELSQEM
-6993 GLGQPFYGLQSP
+6993 GLEQPFYGLQSP
-7005 PANYFPESDISI
+7005 PANLFPESSISI

-7025 REIRSAQ
+7025 REIRSVQ

-7050 EMAQQLKKEGE
+7050 EMAQQLVREGE
-7061 TIGLLALIDTTPPSG
+7061 TIGLLALMDTTPPSG

-7092 FAQDMSRLVGKDPRP
+7092 FALDMSRLVGKDPRP

-7128 TSSGVLAPKTAHTEM
+7128 TSSGVLAPKTAHAEM

-7154 LAMNNYSIHPSDQ
+7154 LAMNNYSIQTSKQ
-7167 SVVFFRASET
+7167 SVVYFRASET
-7177 PERISKR
+7177 PERFSKL
-7184 WTTWVGG
+7184 WTKWAGG
-7191 SIQFHLVPGD
+7191 GIQFHSVPGD
-7201 HFTMLRRPN
+7201 HFTILRRPN
-7210 VRIIAETLQRYIS
+7210 VRIIAEALERHIS
-7223 MNSNNESRAVS
+7223 ANGSKESQAVS

-7243 GVESQHTP
+7243 DIESQHTP